1 MKPTIKR
8 KMTSLIVSGFFIL
21 FCLTSSTTVMSNVTL
36 PHILSSNM
44 VLQREIGTNIW
55 GWADAGETITIS
67 FRGKTSVC
75 DAGKDGKWKV
85 KIFTGSAGGP
95 FQLIIQGKNKIT
107 FDNVMVGD
115 VWVCSGQSNMEWP
128 LKNAM
133 NGEAEVRTANFPSIR
148 LFTVQKNAALVP
160 ADNTARAEWTEC
172 SSNTVPDFSAVGYFF
187 GKKIHQET
195 GIPIGLIS
203 SNWGGTI
210 VETWTSEEAA
220 SKDPEMAEW
229 LSQIKG
235 IDVDALKKE
244 QERVYR
250 AYRIELEK
258 VVKQDWMHD
267 YIASDYNDSSWPS
280 FDQPGLWETHHGYE
294 YFDGVMW
301 FRKKITIPQGFNLS
315 KATIGLAR
323 IDDSDITWINGKRVG
338 ETFNKYNELRV
349 YEVPKGV
356 LTEGENC
363 IVVRVEDYTGGGGF
377 HGLATD
383 MYLSDGSQSIDL
395 SGSWKMFPDELKVP
409 SNPENEMASPIQP
422 NQYPTLLFN
431 GMINPITNYAIKGAI
446 WYQGESNADN
456 MQEALKY
463 EGQLKSMIADWRK
476 HWGCGEFSFYQ
487 VQLANFRPETQ
498 TPQNDVWPFLREAQA
513 NVAKM
518 SGVGMACIIDIGNPD
533 DIHPRN
539 KTDVGNRL
547 AAIALKNDYGKHDII
562 ASGPKVD
569 KVNFDQNKVTITFK
583 EVGTGLVV
591 KNKYGYINGFEISGG
606 SKKFDYVKAVLV
618 NRNTIEIT
626 TEVYE
631 KIASVRFLWSDNPGE
646 INLYNSAG
654 FPAEPFRTDKW

>member
-1 MKPTIKR
+1 MKN
-8 KMTSLIVSGFFIL
+8 LIVSGFFIL
-21 FCLTSSTTVMSNVTL
+21 ICLTSSTTVMSNVTL

-67 FRGKTSVC
+67 FRGKTSVS

-95 FQLIIQGKNKIT
+95 FQLSIQGKNKIT

-133 NGEAEVRTANFPSIR
+133 NGEAEVRTANFPNIR
-148 LFTVQKNAALVP
+148 LFTVKQNAALVP
-160 ADNTARAEWTEC
+160 ADNTAKTEWVEC
-172 SSNTVPDFSAVGYFF
+172 SSNSVPDFSAVGYFF

-220 SKDPEMAEW
+220 SKDPGMAEW

-244 QERVYR
+244 QERVFK

-258 VVKQDWMHD
+258 VLRTDWSHD
-267 YIASDYNDSSWPS
+267 YISSGYNDTSWPA

-349 YEVPKGV
+349 YEIPKGV

-383 MYLSDGSQSIDL
+383 MYLSDGSQSIAL
-395 SGSWKMFPDELKVP
+395 SGTWKMFPDELKVP

-463 EGQLKSMIADWRK
+463 EGQLKSMITDWRK

-487 VQLANFRPETQ
+487 VQLANFRAETP
-498 TPQNDVWPFLREAQA
+498 TPQNDVWPFLREAQT

-569 KVNFDQNKVTITFK
+569 KVTFDQNKVTITFK

-631 KIASVRFLWSDNPGE
+631 KIAAVRFLWSDNPGE

-654 FPAEPFRTDKW
+654 FPAEPFRSDKW